1 MYYSSQ
7 PLLTT
12 CSFPYQRPALGMNF
26 QPIPIN
32 PIHRYSDKWPHS
44 SEYPNPPTTLS
55 SHAALHA
62 HPYIILN
69 PDTHNLLTN
78 TKLGP
83 ERQRFQRHP
92 PHLSHTSF
100 SLPTFSNQLLTSPC
114 LEWNYATSVSAARD
128 AHNRSSTR
136 VVRTTAMFLCTKL
149 WTSKPI
155 TRYHTVHSPFGSPG
169 NQKIAKEKEF
179 HRAVKSPACAL

>member
-7 PLLTT
+7 LLLAT
-12 CSFPYQRPALGMNF
+12 CSFPVSTTRPWDDF
-26 QPIPIN
+26 PTN
-32 PIHRYSDKWPHS
+32 PDEFDRYLTLTKLATFIRISKS
-44 SEYPNPPTTLS
+44 ANKLNLS
-55 SHAALHA
+55 SHAAIHA

-92 PHLSHTSF
+92 PHLSPTSF
-100 SLPTFSNQLLTSPC
+100 PLPTSSNQLLTSPC
-114 LEWNYATSVSAARD
+114 LEWNYATSVSAAPD

-136 VVRTTAMFLCTKL
+136 VVRTTAMCLCTKL
-149 WTSKPI
+149 WTLEPI
-155 TRYHTVHSPFGSPG
+155 TRYHTLHSPFRSPG
-169 NQKIAKEKEF
+169 NQKTSTAQSK
-179 HRAVKSPACAL
+179 ALLVHCD